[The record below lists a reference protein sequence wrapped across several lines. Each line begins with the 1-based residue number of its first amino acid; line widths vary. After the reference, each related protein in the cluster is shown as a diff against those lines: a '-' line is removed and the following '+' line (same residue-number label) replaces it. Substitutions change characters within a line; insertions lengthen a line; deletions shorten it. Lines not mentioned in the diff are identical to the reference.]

1 MRVLVVI
8 ALQGTCCDMPIPPL
22 CFFLLYIMCILIL
35 TGFWVKEKKIHS
47 KRACNL
53 NFTVQQTFFFK

>member
-22 CFFLLYIMCILIL
+22 CFFFIVYYVYFNSHWFL
-35 TGFWVKEKKIHS
+35 GKGKKNTFEACLQS
-47 KRACNL
+47 KFHCAANI
-53 NFTVQQTFFFK
+53 FF